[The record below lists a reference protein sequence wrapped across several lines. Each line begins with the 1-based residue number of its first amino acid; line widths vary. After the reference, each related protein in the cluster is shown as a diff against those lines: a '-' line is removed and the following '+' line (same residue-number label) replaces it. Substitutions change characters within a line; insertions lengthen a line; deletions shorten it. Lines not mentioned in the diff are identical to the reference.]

1 MSPKIRPIIIG
12 ILAVCII
19 SIILYID
26 FSTERIHYGDYAD
39 GEYPCVTISPGETHL
54 AGQTSDSTRN
64 CHWNI
69 DHPNAIPENFFK
81 DRKHPPAEK
90 LSMTR
95 IVDVEREKLFKI
107 MADVKNYPEI
117 LPKNIIS
124 VKIIEETDSS
134 IIAEETIIEQGIRV
148 TLLVKHTFVPYEKH
162 TIEILDG
169 DAKASEIIA
178 NFTESDDN
186 KTEIQVETNLKLDGI
201 LAPFGFLALGNINS
215 AMDTIIS
222 TFADRAIA
230 DETESE
236 RIVNQIYTEILN
248 RPADETALFHYSPRI
263 QSGEMT
269 LDDLRQLLL
278 DSNEFRFN
286 LLPSEIKLSHELSDE
301 TKRIVN
307 NLYTEL
313 LGRHADVDG
322 IIHWG
327 SMIEANK
334 MTHDDLRHVI
344 MTSTEYVYTSDL
356 LIVDDVSIQDGI
368 PIVLNWSVYKLDS
381 SPFLPDQGDLVIG
394 YHIYRDH
401 KSLVEIKNLDQICS
415 EGGCTYEDHG
425 IVEGN
430 SYLYQIA
437 PITFFRGHQAVVGE
451 GCLDMDAVCF
461 GLFTGT
467 KHYPS
472 FTGYAKTQP

>member
-1 MSPKIRPIIIG
+1 
-12 ILAVCII
+12 
-19 SIILYID
+19 
-26 FSTERIHYGDYAD
+26 
-39 GEYPCVTISPGETHL
+39 
-54 AGQTSDSTRN
+54 
-64 CHWNI
+64 
-69 DHPNAIPENFFK
+69 
-81 DRKHPPAEK
+81 
-90 LSMTR
+90 
-95 IVDVEREKLFKI
+95 
-107 MADVKNYPEI
+107 
-117 LPKNIIS
+117 
-124 VKIIEETDSS
+124 
-134 IIAEETIIEQGIRV
+134 
-148 TLLVKHTFVPYEKH
+148 
-162 TIEILDG
+162 
-169 DAKASEIIA
+169 
-178 NFTESDDN
+178 
-186 KTEIQVETNLKLDGI
+186 
-201 LAPFGFLALGNINS
+201 
-215 AMDTIIS
+215 MDTIIS